1 LCKFK
6 LLSKEHEELKL
17 KIESIENKTNDS
29 LGMELYIPCAIPI
42 SKVDASISCIDLI
55 DESYSNPCNKK
66 CNENII
72 IESCDDF
79 IAKENDELK

>member
-17 KIESIENKTNDS
+17 KIESIEETNDS

-55 DESYSNPCNKK
+55 D
-66 CNENII
+66 
-72 IESCDDF
+72 
-79 IAKENDELK
+79 